1 MKLSAKSSL
10 ESIGKIEA
18 AERAYEALTEAQKA
32 LVGNIAT
39 LEAAR
44 ASYDKL
50 KEEAD
55 KEAADKAAAAG
66 VTKQIEAI
74 GEVTLDK
81 EAAVK
86 AARAA
91 YDGLTE
97 AQKKYVSEASM
108 KLLTDA
114 ESKIEELKAAADK
127 EAAEK
132 VEKLIEAIGEV
143 TPESIG
149 KVKSDRKSL

>member
-1 MKLSAKSSL
+1 M
-10 ESIGKIEA
+10 
-18 AERAYEALTEAQKA
+18 TEAQKA

-44 ASYDKL
+44 AAYDKL

-81 EAAVK
+81 EAAVQ

-143 TPESIG
+143 SLESIG
-149 KVKSDRKSL
+149 KIEAAERAYEALTEAQKALVENIATLEAARDSL